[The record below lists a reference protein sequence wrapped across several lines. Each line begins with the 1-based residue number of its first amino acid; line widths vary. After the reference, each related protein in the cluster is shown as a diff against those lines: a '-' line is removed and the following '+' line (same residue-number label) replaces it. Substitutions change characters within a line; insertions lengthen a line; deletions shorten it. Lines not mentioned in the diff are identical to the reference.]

1 MRILFLS
8 TWFPFPTTNGSKLRV
23 YSLLRGLAQQ
33 HEVTLLSFI
42 DRIEGPDLFPELRVL
57 CRDIHIVP
65 QRSFAPGKKS
75 TLFEL
80 IDPIPRSIQK
90 TYSPEMA
97 QCIKEILSTGKFD
110 LVIASQLGTALYNSC
125 FRNIPALFEE
135 AEMGTLYEKYA
146 YATSPVQKLRNGLT
160 WLKHRRYIAGLL
172 PHFQACTVASEQEMQ
187 LIAQEIPEYQS
198 IEVIPNFINLADYQD
213 ILVDLRP
220 DSLIFSGPF
229 RYFAN
234 HEAMVWFLEEVYPL
248 IQAQVPDLSLTITGD
263 HADLPLPPASNVTLT
278 GVVDDIRPLIA
289 SSSVSLVPLQAGG
302 GTRLK
307 ILEAMALGV
316 PVVSTLK
323 GAEGLE
329 IRSDE
334 HLLIADT
341 PEAFA
346 ENVIRVLRD
355 PALRKGITD
364 RARRMV
370 EEKYDWAV
378 VMPHFLDLVGRV
390 GKAPRPPEVRF
401 AINSI

>member
-1 MRILFLS
+1 
-8 TWFPFPTTNGSKLRV
+8 
-23 YSLLRGLAQQ
+23 
-33 HEVTLLSFI
+33 
-42 DRIEGPDLFPELRVL
+42 
-57 CRDIHIVP
+57 
-65 QRSFAPGKKS
+65 
-75 TLFEL
+75 
-80 IDPIPRSIQK
+80 
-90 TYSPEMA
+90 
-97 QCIKEILSTGKFD
+97 
-110 LVIASQLGTALYNSC
+110 
-125 FRNIPALFEE
+125 
-135 AEMGTLYEKYA
+135 
-146 YATSPVQKLRNGLT
+146 
-160 WLKHRRYIAGLL
+160 
-172 PHFQACTVASEQEMQ
+172 
-187 LIAQEIPEYQS
+187 
-198 IEVIPNFINLADYQD
+198 
-213 ILVDLRP
+213 
-220 DSLIFSGPF
+220 
-229 RYFAN
+229 
-234 HEAMVWFLEEVYPL
+234 MVWFLEEVYPL

-329 IRSDE
+329 IRSGE

-378 VMPHFLDLVGRV
+378 VMPH
-390 GKAPRPPEVRF
+390 
-401 AINSI
+401 